1 MDSYLHTRKT
11 KALYKII
18 TKLTSTTPL
27 YVDALEENKRNFV
40 ADLSKNLPIFK
51 IAPRPPYLRYKGGPF
66 FFRDPGSTEVM
77 RYHCCNEFSRDISVI
92 FQVVCYRI
100 NMLIFVINMFIIP
113 KYYTIIYMSKLNNV
127 LPFGNMGI
135 GRPWNLISPQVLC
148 SLQWLCP
155 THITGPWFCCFPGS
169 GIWYEHGILNQP
181 CFIKHTSNS
190 SVWFLQFLQDIPDLD
205 IVSQIIL
212 KVACWGVSILWV
224 WSVQSNWMLG
234 NMGVTPPQKGDPNIL
249 HLVP

>member
-1 MDSYLHTRKT
+1 
-11 KALYKII
+11 
-18 TKLTSTTPL
+18 
-27 YVDALEENKRNFV
+27 
-40 ADLSKNLPIFK
+40 
-51 IAPRPPYLRYKGGPF
+51 
-66 FFRDPGSTEVM
+66 
-77 RYHCCNEFSRDISVI
+77 
-92 FQVVCYRI
+92 
-100 NMLIFVINMFIIP
+100 
-113 KYYTIIYMSKLNNV
+113 MSKLNNV

-212 KVACWGVSILWV
+212 KVACWAEVWVFYEFGVYSQTGCLETWG
-224 WSVQSNWMLG
+224 W
-234 NMGVTPPQKGDPNIL
+234 PPTKGDPNIL
-249 HLVP
+249 YLVPRNSLARGWSWLHILWAHFK